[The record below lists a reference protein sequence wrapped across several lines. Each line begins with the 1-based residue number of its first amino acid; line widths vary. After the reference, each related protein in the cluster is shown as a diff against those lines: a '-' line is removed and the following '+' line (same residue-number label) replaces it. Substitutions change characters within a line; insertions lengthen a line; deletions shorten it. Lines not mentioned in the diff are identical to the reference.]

1 MTKRS
6 QYLHIHYTDISPPEP
21 VAPVRGVAGLQ
32 GGQPTPGHIPA
43 SEQEQQVSPTKANP
57 EAAREAVEH
66 HVPPPR
72 EGQVGSHSVPVVRPG
87 QDRDGETIWKWQVT
101 NLSSCHLEP
110 PPRPVR
116 SQAQQQS
123 LKFTTCRAQVADLP
137 SSVMG
142 CCFYFPFIGKPEL
155 LPVVTVAIKLLWG
168 LRFTYQPRDLQGAH
182 REGGRKGLLQS
193 N

>member
-72 EGQVGSHSVPVVRPG
+72 EGQVGSHSVPVVQPG

-101 NLSSCHLEP
+101 NLSSCHLDP
-110 PPRPVR
+110 PPSRPQPSAAAIPQVYDVPR
-116 SQAQQQS
+116 AG
-123 LKFTTCRAQVADLP
+123 CRP
-137 SSVMG
+137 T
-142 CCFYFPFIGKPEL
+142 I
-155 LPVVTVAIKLLWG
+155 I
-168 LRFTYQPRDLQGAH
+168 RN
-182 REGGRKGLLQS
+182 GLLFLFS
-193 N
+193 IYREA